1 MFEWDEE
8 KNAANIRKHGIRFED
23 AIQIFNG
30 FVATE
35 EDTRQDYGEV
45 RMISLG
51 AIGDIVVL
59 AVVHTDRE
67 GITRII
73 SARQANR
80 AERKRYE
87 EAALR

>member
-8 KNAANIRKHGIRFED
+8 KNAVNIRKHGIRFED
-23 AIQIFNG
+23 AIRIFDG

-35 EDTRQDYGEV
+35 VDDRHDYGEV

-51 AIGDIVVL
+51 AVDDIVVL
-59 AVVHTDRE
+59 AIVHTDRE

-87 EAALR
+87 EAAIR